1 MRDCW
6 NPREI
11 SWGWRDER
19 EVGHPWLSIISS
31 LEFGREREH
40 EKKKCGVKKKE
51 TENKKFARETPWVI
65 SSRRFTP
72 RARKK

>member
-40 EKKKCGVKKKE
+40 EKKKVWRKKE
-51 TENKKFARETPWVI
+51 RNGKQKIR
-65 SSRRFTP
+65 
-72 RARKK
+72 